1 MIMMIMIVVVMMT
14 MIMIILMKMKI
25 MIVVVVMMV
34 MIEKKKMMMVTEMML
49 MMLYEL
55 MDIAWDDMI
64 SSIMIH
70 CNRRLLEESRL
81 NRMRLEA
88 AKASSAAVLRQQVF
102 YFDPMYGDVP
112 SNLITA
118 AGAVPDVMSIASLN
132 NTNSN
137 AYAQDDNISIGN
149 NSLSGMT
156 STSGSAKYSTGKN
169 VGILNRGLGIDNNSN
184 KPQKYHIVNNTQTL
198 QGQLQGINIAA
209 VQHHNNGST
218 HGASQHTQEELLRQL
233 FPSWF

>member
-1 MIMMIMIVVVMMT
+1 
-14 MIMIILMKMKI
+14 
-25 MIVVVVMMV
+25 
-34 MIEKKKMMMVTEMML
+34 ML
-49 MMLYEL
+49 LPP
-55 MDIAWDDMI
+55 
-64 SSIMIH
+64 
-70 CNRRLLEESRL
+70 RRLLEESRL

-118 AGAVPDVMSIASLN
+118 AGAIPDVISIAGLN
-132 NTNSN
+132 NNNSN
-137 AYAQDDNISIGN
+137 SSNPINNPYAAQDDNLSIGN
-149 NSLSGMT
+149 TSIGGMSSTT
-156 STSGSAKYSTGKN
+156 SQQQSSKYSSAAKN
-169 VGILNRGLGIDNNSN
+169 VGIINRGIGGIGLDSNSSNSNNNSN
-184 KPQKYHIVNNTQTL
+184 KPQKYHIVNNAQTL

-209 VQHHNNGST
+209 VQHHNNGSST